1 VFCDSNPVTAT
12 IQHVVTLGVF
22 CSDLPPDDPYF
33 FADLYFECTD
43 STDQFDVLSDDTLFN
58 TTTDRYSC
66 SAYKM
71 FAPSSTSSNPQI
83 ISSVAITTDDT
94 WLSSLDDTCYTQY
107 VSAAPVV
114 SPSPTVAMNI
124 ASPSVFPT
132 LPPLDASIS
141 PPTNPSGVAAAVP
154 NQDSATTPTL
164 SGESTESSNKND
176 NGVLI
181 GGVVGG
187 IAAVI
192 VIGSM
197 IGLLVWPRKS
207 DSGDTQKP
215 EVNIAKLS
223 VTEGTE
229 EYDNFRGSAAA
240 VSATQQL
247 SPVSAV
253 PPAPSVSVMDKQPP
267 SPVPAV
273 PPASPG
279 PVSAQQP
286 SSSSSSPLSV
296 PTATNYVVD
305 YKDQARPASGAIPA
319 VAVAEY
325 VPLPYAVA
333 VDMNV
338 ESGVRRTSQR
348 SEPPGRIFM
357 EM

>member
-22 CSDLPPDDPYF
+22 CSDRPPDDPYF
-33 FADLYFECTD
+33 FDDLYFECTD
-43 STDQFDVLSDDTLFN
+43 STDQFDVLSDDSILN
-58 TTTDRYSC
+58 TTSNRYACAASK
-66 SAYKM
+66 S
-71 FAPSSTSSNPQI
+71 FAPGSTSSNPQI
-83 ISSVAITTDDT
+83 LSSVAITTEDL
-94 WLSSLDDTCYTQY
+94 WLSRMDEFCYTPY
-107 VSAAPVV
+107 VSAAPTV
-114 SPSPTVAMNI
+114 SPSPTVAMNTT
-124 ASPSVFPT
+124 SPPVFPNV
-132 LPPLDASIS
+132 PPLVAPII
-141 PPTNPSGVAAAVP
+141 PPTNPLVAAAVP
-154 NQDSATTPTL
+154 NQDSAATPTL
-164 SGESTESSNKND
+164 SGESTESSNND

-197 IGLLVWPRKS
+197 IGFLVWPRQS

-215 EVNIAKLS
+215 EVINIAKLS

-240 VSATQQL
+240 VSATQPP
-247 SPVSAV
+247 SPVPAV

-279 PVSAQQP
+279 PVSAQQ
-286 SSSSSSPLSV
+286 SSSPSPLPLSV
-296 PTATNYVVD
+296 PTTTNYVVD
-305 YKDQARPASGAIPA
+305 YKDQARPAASGAIPA

-325 VPLPYAVA
+325 VPYAVA

-338 ESGVRRTSQR
+338 ESGARRTSQQ

>member
-1 VFCDSNPVTAT
+1 VFCDSNPLTAT
-12 IQHVVTLGVF
+12 IQHIVTLGVY
-22 CSDLPPDDPYF
+22 CTDLPPDDPYF
-33 FADLYFECTD
+33 FDDLYFECTK
-43 STDQFDVLSDDTLFN
+43 STDQFHVLDDDGIFN
-58 TTTDRYSC
+58 TTANRYSC

-71 FAPSSTSSNPQI
+71 FAPGSTSSNPQI
-83 ISSVAITTDDT
+83 LSSVAITTDAL
-94 WLSSLDDTCYTQY
+94 WLSRMDDTCYTQY
-107 VSAAPVV
+107 VSAAPTV
-114 SPSPTVAMNI
+114 SPSPTVAMNTT
-124 ASPSVFPT
+124 SPSVFPN
-132 LPPLDASIS
+132 LPPLDAPIS
-141 PPTNPSGVAAAVP
+141 PPTNPSVAAAVP

-164 SGESTESSNKND
+164 SGESTASSNND

-197 IGLLVWPRKS
+197 IGFLVWPRQS
-207 DSGDTQKP
+207 DSGDTPKP

-229 EYDNFRGSAAA
+229 EYDNFRGSAA
-240 VSATQQL
+240 VSATQQP
-247 SPVSAV
+247 SPVSTV
-253 PPAPSVSVMDKQPP
+253 PPVSVMDNQPP
-267 SPVPAV
+267 SPVPV
-273 PPASPG
+273 PPASLVS
-279 PVSAQQP
+279 VSAKQP
-286 SSSSSSPLSV
+286 TSSSPLSV
-296 PTATNYVVD
+296 PTTNYVVD
-305 YKDQARPASGAIPA
+305 YKDQARPAIGAIPA

-338 ESGVRRTSQR
+338 ESGARRTSQR